1 MSRWLL
7 YILIVGCLLCNKNA
21 YSIEWNG
28 AKPIV
33 DEMLAYYEMHPN
45 YSMIIYDEWIK
56 SNGSTE
62 AVGDTIFA
70 HKYNDYGYI
79 KNGPRVQVFT
89 EQFDIYINNQD
100 STMKVRKVSEEELAE
115 IAALI
120 PSMSTILKYFELCD
134 SSRIVSQD
142 PDMNTIDFYFNHP
155 LVNKAR
161 LVIDGTGR
169 VKEIYRYY
177 TKPEEYISQHTIF
190 VLLEP
195 LNNSSIEEF
204 REDSY
209 LNITNNNNEQII
221 EVSDKYEDYNFQL
234 IKF

>member
-1 MSRWLL
+1 MRIRLL
-7 YILIVGCLLCNKNA
+7 YILMVGCLFCNKNA
-21 YSIEWNG
+21 YCIEWNG
-28 AKPIV
+28 AKPII

-56 SNGSTE
+56 SDGSTE

-89 EQFDIYINNQD
+89 EQFDIYINEKD
-100 STMKVRKVSEEELAE
+100 STMRVREVSEEELAE
-115 IAALI
+115 IASLI
-120 PSMSTILKYFELCD
+120 PTMPTILKYFELCD
-134 SSRIVSQD
+134 SARIVSSSS
-142 PDMNTIDFYFNHP
+142 NLSTIDFYFNHP
-155 LVNKAR
+155 LVNKSR
-161 LVIDGTGR
+161 LLIDGTGR

-177 TKPEEYISQHTIF
+177 TNPEEYISQHTVF
-190 VLLEP
+190 VSIQS
-195 LNNSSIEEF
+195 LNTSSIEEF

-209 LNITNNNNEQII
+209 LQISNTNN
-221 EVSDKYEDYNFQL
+221 EVNIQASERYGNYNFQL